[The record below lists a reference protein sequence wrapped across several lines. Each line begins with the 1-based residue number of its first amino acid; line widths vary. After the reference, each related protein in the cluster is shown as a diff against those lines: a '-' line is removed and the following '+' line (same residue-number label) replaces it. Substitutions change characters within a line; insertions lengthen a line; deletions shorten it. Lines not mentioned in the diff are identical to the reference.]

1 MEGKAAWISRAFMH
15 LEALCMPE
23 TPFPDYYKTSEFT
36 RRLLLP
42 QPRRRSAQFGLHKGL
57 AMLDET
63 VSGDM
68 GLEVIISQ
76 KKHI

>member
-57 AMLDET
+57 AMLDKT
-63 VSGDM
+63 VQVTGAW
-68 GLEVIISQ
+68 
-76 KKHI
+76 K